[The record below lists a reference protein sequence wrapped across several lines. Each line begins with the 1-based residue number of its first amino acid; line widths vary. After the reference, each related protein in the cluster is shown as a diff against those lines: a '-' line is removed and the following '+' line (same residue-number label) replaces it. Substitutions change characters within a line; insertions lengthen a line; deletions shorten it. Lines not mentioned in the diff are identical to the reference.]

1 MALRVSVRSS
11 IAPDSWFLRSGYTR
25 NRSLSG
31 EWMRLRRRFRIRSSE
46 AELYWRKALK
56 KRRVEAAQNKL
67 STTPFHGQVP

>member
-1 MALRVSVRSS
+1 
-11 IAPDSWFLRSGYTR
+11 
-25 NRSLSG
+25 
-31 EWMRLRRRFRIRSSE
+31 MRLRRRFRIRSSE